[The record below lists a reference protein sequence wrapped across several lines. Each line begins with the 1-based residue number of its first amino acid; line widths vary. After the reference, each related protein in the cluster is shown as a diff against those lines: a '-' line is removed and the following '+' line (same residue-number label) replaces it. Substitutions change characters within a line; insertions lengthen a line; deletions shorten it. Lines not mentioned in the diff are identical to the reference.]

1 MIIKGIPY
9 FFICNKGDQ
18 IPAAL
23 IPDKKGIYYK
33 ENFLA
38 SQPEFY
44 MHMVL
49 MEDLGADR
57 FVWPEEPK
65 KLWVK
70 MENIERRLEP
80 PEFVVT
86 DSGIPLFAEFPS
98 ISYSDEE

>member
-1 MIIKGIPY
+1 
-9 FFICNKGDQ
+9 
-18 IPAAL
+18 
-23 IPDKKGIYYK
+23 
-33 ENFLA
+33 
-38 SQPEFY
+38 
-44 MHMVL
+44 

>member
-1 MIIKGIPY
+1 
-9 FFICNKGDQ
+9 
-18 IPAAL
+18 
-23 IPDKKGIYYK
+23 
-33 ENFLA
+33 
-38 SQPEFY
+38 

-49 MEDLGADR
+49 MEDLGGDR